1 MMQELN
7 LFSLPV
13 VEKDR
18 FVGVVY
24 LDRIVNKKGSVSSFP
39 KKGAS
44 YVKLTSTAD
53 QAWEVM
59 MKNRTMWCPVVE
71 NGKYLGSITLEDI
84 LKEYRKRSLA
94 LNQTLPFQKTPKH
107 E

>member
-1 MMQELN
+1 MNDLK

-13 VEKDR
+13 VDGDR
-18 FVGVVY
+18 FIGVVY
-24 LDRIVNKKGSVSSFP
+24 LDQIVNKGGPVYNYTE
-39 KKGAS
+39 KGAS

-53 QAWEVM
+53 QAWDVM

-84 LKEYRKRSLA
+84 LREYRKRSLT
-94 LNQTLPFQKTPKH
+94 LSQTLPLGSGTKEPT
-107 E
+107 